1 MSFVLKNSSSS
12 YSWPVSFSL
21 PENGTRKEQSFDAEF
36 KRLKQSRINE
46 IQALVQQRLKALEDG
61 LEDASGVSDV
71 SIADEVLVGWDGIED
86 GEGNPVPFSVK
97 AKRQVLEVPML
108 ASSIIEAYF
117 DSLIEAKRKN

>member
-71 SIADEVLVGWDGIED
+71 SIADEVLVGWDGID
-86 GEGNPVPFSVK
+86 DDDGNPVKFSQSSLQQLVD
-97 AKRQVLEVPML
+97 VPMV
-108 ASSIIEAYF
+108 ATAIATAYF
-117 DSLIEAKRKN
+117 DSLSGAKRKN